1 MRNDPSESHN
11 PLRRRLLG
19 GLAALPLAGATGPA
33 LAQAG
38 RQYRIELVI
47 FEHRTDESRR
57 LQMELA
63 APREAMLGESELGG
77 RIYRDSRKGFELQR
91 VVRRVEDSGAG
102 RILAS
107 LAWDQTGRDHAS
119 APWLRVQQGRRIGTR
134 DLLRDEADRMPRPL
148 MEEQDERFELEGRLR
163 IWVGRFLHLETD
175 LIYHVEEPQ
184 GDQPPRAIT
193 VRGSQRMNSG
203 DELFYL
209 DHPVI
214 GMIARVTRID
224 RS

>member
-1 MRNDPSESHN
+1 MPKNTFLAPN
-11 PLRRRLLG
+11 PLRRRILT
-19 GLAALPLAGATGPA
+19 GLAALPVAGLSGPV

-38 RQYRIELVI
+38 RRYRIELVI
-47 FEHRTDESRR
+47 FEHRTEESRR

-63 APREAMLGESELGG
+63 APREPLFGESELGG
-77 RIYRDSRKGFELQR
+77 RNYRDSRRGFELQR

-102 RILAS
+102 RIIAR

-119 APWLRVQQGRRIGTR
+119 APWLRVQQGRRLGVH
-134 DLLRDEADRMPRPL
+134 DALGDASGLSPRPL
-148 MEEQDERFELEGRLR
+148 AESVEERFELEGRLR

-175 LIYHVEEPQ
+175 LIYHVEEPL
-184 GDQPPRAIT
+184 DDRAPRAIT

-203 DELFYL
+203 DDLFYL

-224 RS
+224 ET